1 MKISNHTKMV
11 HVCALEKEEFGGRG
25 IGQRGNNILRF

>member
-1 MKISNHTKMV
+1 MKISNYTKMV
-11 HVCALEKEEFGGRG
+11 QCALGKEEFEGRG